1 MIHSIFKPRVL
12 GIAFWSPKVYFYALT
27 LTTGILTARWFDLIR
42 WRFHVLTRLLI
53 MFAAVFIIMAGQAF
67 SLAAGNTPCD
77 EKDALCAAFFK
88 LAEAEQY
95 DKLIETV
102 DPKKTY
108 SEASRNII
116 GQAYLMIAGR
126 ETNTPEQEE
135 LFCRKALEYG
145 STSAYMGLY
154 FIYAAKDTEAALGFL
169 KQYIATKPRDSVPYV
184 ILGEAELERK
194 NYQSADAYLRE
205 ARKVAR
211 GHSANLEW
219 LSFQAGYLTGD
230 YAYAGARLERV
241 MKKPE
246 YEKEL
251 RALAADP
258 RFSGMEKRPEFKQY
272 EYLFKGAA
280 R

>member
-1 MIHSIFKPRVL
+1 MQKR
-12 GIAFWSPKVYFYALT
+12 
-27 LTTGILTARWFDLIR
+27 LIT
-42 WRFHVLTRLLI
+42 VLT
-53 MFAAVFIIMAGQAF
+53 AVFIIMAGQSF

-77 EKDALCAAFFK
+77 EKDAVCREFAR

-95 DKLIETV
+95 DKIVGALDAKIN
-102 DPKKTY
+102 Y
-108 SEASRNII
+108 SDASRSII
-116 GQAYLMIAGR
+116 GQAYLQMAGQ

-135 LFCRKALEYG
+135 RYCRKALEYG

-154 FIYAAKDTEAALGFL
+154 FIYASKDTEAALGFL
-169 KQYIATKPRDSVPYV
+169 KQYIATKPGDSVPYV
-184 ILGEAELERK
+184 ILGDSELEKK
-194 NYQSADAYLRE
+194 NYQAADAYLRE
-205 ARKVAR
+205 AKKVAR

-219 LSFQAGYLTGD
+219 LSFLAGYLTGD
-230 YAYAGARLERV
+230 YAYAGAMLESA
-241 MKKPE
+241 MKKPA

-251 RALAADP
+251 RGLASDP

>member
-1 MIHSIFKPRVL
+1 MLKRFLMMII
-12 GIAFWSPKVYFYALT
+12 
-27 LTTGILTARWFDLIR
+27 
-42 WRFHVLTRLLI
+42 
-53 MFAAVFIIMAGQAF
+53 
-67 SLAAGNTPCD
+67 AAGLFLAVSSCGRAAERQCP
-77 EKDALCAAFFK
+77 EKDEQCKEFAR

-95 DKLIETV
+95 DKIIGAI
-102 DPKKTY
+102 DAKKTY
-108 SEASRNII
+108 SDASRSII
-116 GQAYLMIAGR
+116 GQAYLMMAGR

-135 LFCRKALEYG
+135 QFCRKALEYG

-154 FIYAAKDTEAALGFL
+154 FIYASKDAEAAFGFL

-184 ILGEAELERK
+184 ILGEAELEKK
-194 NYQSADAYLRE
+194 NYQAADAYLRE

-211 GHSANLEW
+211 GQSANLDW

-230 YAYAGARLERV
+230 YAYAGSMLESA
-241 MKKPE
+241 MKRPE

-251 RALAADP
+251 RSLIADP

-272 EYLFKGAA
+272 EYLFKSVT

>member
-1 MIHSIFKPRVL
+1 MHRQ
-12 GIAFWSPKVYFYALT
+12 
-27 LTTGILTARWFDLIR
+27 
-42 WRFHVLTRLLI
+42 LI
-53 MFAAVFIIMAGQAF
+53 MIVVAVGLFLAVPSSIIAAEKQC
-67 SLAAGNTPCD
+67 P
-77 EKDALCAAFFK
+77 EKDEQCREFAR

-95 DKLIETV
+95 DKIIGAI
-102 DPKKTY
+102 DAKINY
-108 SEASRNII
+108 SDASRSFI

-135 LFCRKALEYG
+135 QFCRKALEYG

-154 FIYAAKDTEAALGFL
+154 FIYASKDTEAALGFL
-169 KQYIATKPRDSVPYV
+169 KQYLATKPNDSVPYV
-184 ILGEAELERK
+184 ILGEAELEKK
-194 NYQSADAYLRE
+194 NYQAADAYLRE
-205 ARKVAR
+205 AKKIAR

-219 LSFQAGYLTGD
+219 LSFLAGYLTGD
-230 YAYAGARLERV
+230 YAYAGAMLENALLESA

-246 YEKEL
+246 YEKKL
-251 RALAADP
+251 RALASDP